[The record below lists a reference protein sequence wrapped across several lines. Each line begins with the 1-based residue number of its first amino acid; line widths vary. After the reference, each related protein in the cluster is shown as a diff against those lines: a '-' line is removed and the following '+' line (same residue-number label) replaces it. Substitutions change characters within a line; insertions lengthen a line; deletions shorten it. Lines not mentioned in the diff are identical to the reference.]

1 MTLKNNNL
9 LKLPPIDTNP
19 ENYANQ
25 SNEKETYTNSIN
37 SYKTIEASKEKDLN
51 KSENEIK
58 QKMNNMRNR
67 TAEDLE
73 FCLKKT
79 NLLNIVDVKKL
90 QKGLSIPLEKNSREM
105 MNQLKLMNKKKNL
118 KYKYN

>member
-19 ENYANQ
+19 ENYPNQ
-25 SNEKETYTNSIN
+25 SNEKETYANSIN

-51 KSENEIK
+51 KSENDIK

-90 QKGLSIPLEKNSREM
+90 QKGLSIPLEKNSKEM
-105 MNQLKLMNKKKNL
+105 TNQLKLINKKKKL
-118 KYKYN
+118 KI